1 MSFVSDLFGGSEQK
15 SSSQQTSG
23 PVDVTPP
30 QFKALRQP
38 IADLIRQLFGFAPT
52 SGTFPGATDPSR
64 FSAPLTG
71 TEGSLLNQLG
81 VLGGQPSP
89 TATAGNELLLKTLS
103 GEFLDPASNPF
114 LQATINAATRPLFEQ
129 FQDVTLP
136 FTAAGQRIGPQG
148 SSAFDRAA
156 AIAQRGLASAV
167 GDVATN
173 IAGQNFQAER
183 GRQQEGIGLGRQLTA
198 QDIQSTISALQAVA
212 LPRLIDQFGIDKAG
226 EEFNNRINVVL
237 QALAIAQGLPVTIA
251 QESQGT
257 SAGSAVTSPDIIG
270 TLLGSSGI
278 SSLRAP

>member
-1 MSFVSDLFGGSEQK
+1 
-15 SSSQQTSG
+15 
-23 PVDVTPP
+23 
-30 QFKALRQP
+30 
-38 IADLIRQLFGFAPT
+38 
-52 SGTFPGATDPSR
+52 
-64 FSAPLTG
+64 LTG

-136 FTAAGQRIGPQG
+136 RLQSQFTAAGQRIGPQG

-226 EEFNNRINVVL
+226 EDSNNRINVVL
-237 QALAIAQGLPVTIA
+237 QALAIAQGLPVTIG